1 MFLKSSFNFINEF
14 YFIFKNQI
22 RKIYLSSSIYDKK
35 ISKVIENV
43 LVYQPSLNILS
54 SLIKYEK
61 QKKKIEDFNVQS
73 IWENNNLNYKD
84 FKKLHSFYWL
94 FSIDLKS
101 SNKITQSIIE
111 NWIKKNQN
119 YEKRSWE
126 IDILSKRVI
135 AWISNSKITYNESH
149 NSYKNK
155 FNEIISKQVN
165 HLVNEIDRSSNLN
178 DKMIGCTAIVMSG
191 IAYKNIRYLEYGLD
205 LLKKIINSSFDINY
219 FPKSRNIRQMVFYLK
234 YFVLIRELLKES
246 LNDIPE
252 YLDEII
258 FYLGKSYVFFWG
270 SLKQSLLFNGNNNSD
285 NSDFDKYLNLFRYK
299 FKNDKFETSGYTI
312 LKNKNAILAMD
323 TGSNPGKNYS
333 ENYQSGPLSFEF
345 YFKNKKL
352 ITNSGYF
359 QDHDHQLNRISRST
373 ATHSTLILDNSS
385 VCSFKKNSKGPSV
398 VSRGFKTF
406 DNQVTYDNNYWN
418 IKCSHDGYLS
428 RYGVIHQR
436 SLEFYSDKNI
446 ILGKE
451 KLIKKKN
458 FKATNFEIRFHLLPN
473 IKVTK
478 LQDNKSVLIEL
489 ENSGWRFFSNDG
501 TIGVET
507 GLYFGSKNKY
517 IENQNIFIS
526 GITQKDEQLIEWKI
540 SKI

>member
-1 MFLKSSFNFINEF
+1 MFLKSSFNYINEF

-22 RKIYLSSSIYDKK
+22 RKIYLNSSIYNKK
-35 ISKVIENV
+35 ISRFDENV

-258 FYLGKSYVFFWG
+258 FYLGKSYVFFLG
-270 SLKQSLLFNGNNNSD
+270 IIK
-285 NSDFDKYLNLFRYK
+285 
-299 FKNDKFETSGYTI
+299 T
-312 LKNKNAILAMD
+312 
-323 TGSNPGKNYS
+323 
-333 ENYQSGPLSFEF
+333 
-345 YFKNKKL
+345 KL
-352 ITNSGYF
+352 I
-359 QDHDHQLNRISRST
+359 I
-373 ATHSTLILDNSS
+373 
-385 VCSFKKNSKGPSV
+385 
-398 VSRGFKTF
+398 
-406 DNQVTYDNNYWN
+406 
-418 IKCSHDGYLS
+418 
-428 RYGVIHQR
+428 
-436 SLEFYSDKNI
+436 
-446 ILGKE
+446 
-451 KLIKKKN
+451 
-458 FKATNFEIRFHLLPN
+458 
-473 IKVTK
+473 
-478 LQDNKSVLIEL
+478 
-489 ENSGWRFFSNDG
+489 
-501 TIGVET
+501 
-507 GLYFGSKNKY
+507 
-517 IENQNIFIS
+517 
-526 GITQKDEQLIEWKI
+526 
-540 SKI
+540 